1 MGPTMDSSEIIETL
15 KMLLEEALDSVDA
28 DEDDRRESWPDEVE
42 SGTLILHLG
51 DRIRKTL
58 GELETR

>member
-1 MGPTMDSSEIIETL
+1 
-15 KMLLEEALDSVDA
+15 MLLEEAPDSVDA
-28 DEDDRRESWPDEVE
+28 DEHDRRESWPDEVA
-42 SGTLILHLG
+42 SGTLILNLG